1 MYHAIHYFVNLL
13 INKSFFVLIHMYH
26 HYVQIVSLIAC
37 IIYIEY
43 ISNVDSCNQDK
54 CFLEAFCFKVYL
66 VLDEDK

>member
-1 MYHAIHYFVNLL
+1 
-13 INKSFFVLIHMYH
+13 MYH

-43 ISNVDSCNQDK
+43 ISNVDACNQDK
-54 CFLEAFCFKVYL
+54 CFLETFCFKVYL